1 MSALATHFDELLA
14 VLRAS
19 ARIRPSAGSPAVL
32 RDELADQLEG
42 SAPELAARVRSLD
55 PWHTDTLADFV
66 AEAHLLAKA
75 LGRPAPGPEDQDT
88 KVD

>member
-19 ARIRPSAGSPAVL
+19 ARLRPSAGSPTSL
-32 RDELADQLEG
+32 RNDLADQLDE
-42 SAPELAARVRSLD
+42 SAPDLAARVRALD
-55 PWHTDTLADFV
+55 PWHTDTLADFL

-75 LGRPAPGPEDQDT
+75 LGRPPAGPDDQET

>member
-1 MSALATHFDELLA
+1 MSALATHFDELIC

-19 ARIRPSAGSPAVL
+19 ARLRPSAGTPACL
-32 RDELADQLEG
+32 RDELADQLDEP
-42 SAPELAARVRSLD
+42 APELAARVRALD
-55 PWHTDTLADFV
+55 PWHTDALADFV

-75 LGRPAPGPEDQDT
+75 LGRPPVNPEEQDT

>member
-14 VLRAS
+14 VLRVS
-19 ARIRPSAGSPAVL
+19 ARLRPSAGPPAAL
-32 RDELADQLEG
+32 RDVLADQLEG
-42 SAPELAARVRSLD
+42 SAPDLAARVRALD
-55 PWHTDTLADFV
+55 PWHTDALADFV

-75 LGRPAPGPEDQDT
+75 LGRPAVTPEDQDT

>member
-1 MSALATHFDELLA
+1 MSALATHFDELLS

-19 ARIRPSAGSPAVL
+19 ARLRPSAGSPTSL
-32 RDELADQLEG
+32 REELARQLDE
-42 SAPELAARVRSLD
+42 SAPDLAARVRALD
-55 PWHTDTLADFV
+55 PWHTDALADFL

-75 LGRPAPGPEDQDT
+75 LGRAPVNSGDQET